1 MALVT
6 VLEASQRLGLTQ
18 DTVKRRLRKGAL
30 PGERLPRPQG
40 YVWFVELDYDEST
53 MPEQGANS
61 VEQGGVNGVNGTM
74 SGHGDDSV
82 NNREVTRLDEMVTML
97 REQLD
102 AKDNQIRELHV
113 LLQQAALPAPRE
125 DRRWWRLWR

>member
-40 YVWFVELDYDEST
+40 YVWLVELANDDNP
-53 MPEQGANS
+53 MPEQGDDS

-74 SGHGDDSV
+74 PGHGDDSV
-82 NNREVTRLDEMVTML
+82 SNREITRLDEMVTML

-102 AKDNQIRELHV
+102 VQNNQIRELHV
-113 LLQQAALPAPRE
+113 LLSQAALPAPPSER
-125 DRRWWRLWR
+125 RRW

>member
-18 DTVKRRLRKGAL
+18 DTIKRRLRKGAL

-40 YVWFVELDYDEST
+40 YVWFVELANDESP
-53 MPEQGANS
+53 MSEQGADS
-61 VEQGGVNGVNGTM
+61 VEQGGENGTNGTIP
-74 SGHGDDSV
+74 GHGDDSV
-82 NNREVTRLDEMVTML
+82 NNREIRRLDEMVTML
-97 REQLD
+97 EKQLES
-102 AKDNQIRELHV
+102 KDNQIRELHV

-125 DRRWWRLWR
+125 GRPWWRLWG